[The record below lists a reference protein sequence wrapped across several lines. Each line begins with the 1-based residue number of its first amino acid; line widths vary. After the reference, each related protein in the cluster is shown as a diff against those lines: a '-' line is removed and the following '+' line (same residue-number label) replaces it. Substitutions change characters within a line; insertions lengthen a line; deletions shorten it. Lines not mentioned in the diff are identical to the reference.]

1 MVFWFIIVPE
11 MVVILAFLSLM
22 SIMSIHLLFTS
33 KYIKTQFII

>member
-11 MVVILAFLSLM
+11 MVVILAFLSLK